1 MARVRRKTAAAS
13 RLNFELAGIA
23 ALGFAVLLGIA
34 IVLPPGRSGAVG
46 GAAAHAMR
54 TLFGG
59 AVGAFPCLIALIA
72 VIVFLEIN
80 VPAMIATLGSAAV
93 GFFIIIDAALG
104 PRGGVLGRALD
115 GGLTALVGD
124 VGEKIVLV
132 IAALSITVWITNVS
146 VKKVIGW
153 CIARLAALRVP
164 RGPAPRAARRSAAA
178 APAGPRTLREAFNL
192 PALLPKSAQ
201 AVAAAAI
208 PAAAAPSRAAGGVAT
223 AAPAKRPYDARA
235 DDDEFVEDP
244 DAGEDDEYED
254 DDEELDDEDADDE
267 LDDDGE
273 DGDLDGDGDEDED
286 DDDEADEDEDELE
299 DDEAADDEDEAD
311 AADDPVA
318 GEYEP
323 AGGRR
328 AYKLPDLSIFDVP
341 QAQHVDESNRATI
354 LEDTLASFGVGA
366 KVVHIERGPSITRYE
381 LRPERGVKISRISAL
396 TDDLALALAATS
408 VRIEAPIPGKS
419 AVGIEVPNATV
430 SIVAIRE
437 ILEAL
442 PQRGT
447 VPPLNMALGKD
458 ITGRVVFG
466 DLGKM
471 PHLLVAGATGSGKSV
486 CLNCI
491 IATLLTNAT
500 PDQVQL
506 LMIDPKRVELT
517 VYNGIPHLIKEVI
530 TDAKLA
536 AGALFEMTKEMDS
549 RYERFAKAGV
559 RKIEEYNAKFPEE
572 KLPYVVIIIDE
583 LADLMLVAPAR
594 VETTICRIAQLARAT
609 GIHLVVATQ
618 RPSVDVITGIIK
630 ANIPSRIAFAVS
642 SQVDSRTIL
651 DMGGAE
657 RLLGRGDM
665 LYLPIDA
672 PKPVR
677 SQGALVTSAEINRLV
692 EFWARQ
698 GRPENLLDVDVVPIE
713 ADDEAKANA
722 DPLCYEAAKFIIE
735 TNYASTA
742 QLQSQFSIGHPRA
755 VRIMKQLEEFKV
767 VGTHEGTKPRKILL
781 GLMDLEII
789 APRLG
794 KTDKQPELF

>member
-23 ALGFAVLLGIA
+23 ALGFALLLGIA
-34 IVLPPGRSGAVG
+34 IVLPAGRTGAVG
-46 GAAAHAMR
+46 GVAAHAMQA
-54 TLFGG
+54 LFGG
-59 AVGAFPCLIALIA
+59 AAGWFPCLVALLGA
-72 VIVFLEIN
+72 IVFLEIN
-80 VPAMIATLGSAAV
+80 VPTMIATLGSAAV
-93 GFFIIIDAALG
+93 GFFIIVDTALG
-104 PRGGVLGRALD
+104 PRGGMLGRTLD
-115 GGLTALVGD
+115 TGLTALVGD
-124 VGEKIVLV
+124 VGEKIVLIV
-132 IAALSITVWITNVS
+132 AALSIAVWVTNVS

-153 CIARLAALRVP
+153 CIARLAALRPPPVP
-164 RGPAPRAARRSAAA
+164 KGRPGAKTSAPAA
-178 APAGPRTLREAFNL
+178 AGPRSLREAFHL
-192 PALLPKSAQ
+192 PALIPK
-201 AVAAAAI
+201 AAGLATALATVG
-208 PAAAAPSRAAGGVAT
+208 PAATRSVAPGPVK
-223 AAPAKRPYDARA
+223 PAYDSER
-235 DDDEFVEDP
+235 DDEYVEDP
-244 DAGEDDEYED
+244 DADEEEL
-254 DDEELDDEDADDE
+254 DDEELDDEEVLEDDEDDDLDDEELDDEEVLDDDEDDAEEDDE
-267 LDDDGE
+267 LDASAA
-273 DGDLDGDGDEDED
+273 LDEDEN
-286 DDDEADEDEDELE
+286 EA
-299 DDEAADDEDEAD
+299 
-311 AADDPVA
+311 VA

-323 AGGRR
+323 AGVRR
-328 AYKLPDLSIFDVP
+328 AYRLPDLAIFDVP

-366 KVVHIERGPSITRYE
+366 KVVHFERGPSITRYE
-381 LRPERGVKISRISAL
+381 LKPERGVKISRISAL

-491 IATLLTNAT
+491 IASLLVNAT

-559 RKIEEYNAKFPEE
+559 RKIEEFNAKFPDE

-583 LADLMLVAPAR
+583 LADLMLIAPAR

-609 GIHLVVATQ
+609 GIHLIVATQ

-677 SQGALVTSAEINRLV
+677 SQGALVTGAEINRLV

-713 ADDEAKANA
+713 ADEEAKANV
-722 DPLCYEAAKFIIE
+722 DPLCYDAAKFIIE
-735 TNYASTA
+735 TSYASTA

-755 VRIMKQLEEFKV
+755 VRVMKQLEDFKV
-767 VGTHEGTKPRKILL
+767 VGAHEGTKPRKILL
-781 GLMDLEII
+781 GLMDLELI

>member
-1 MARVRRKTAAAS
+1 MARVRRKAAAAS
-13 RLNFELAGIA
+13 RLNYELAGIA
-23 ALGFAVLLGIA
+23 ALGFAVLLAIA
-34 IVLPPGRSGAVG
+34 LVLPAGRTGAAG
-46 GAAAHAMR
+46 GATAFALRA
-54 TLFGG
+54 LFGSAAG
-59 AVGAFPCLIALIA
+59 MFPALVALIGA
-72 VIVFLEIN
+72 IVFLEIN
-80 VPAMIATLGSAAV
+80 VPAMIARLGSAAV
-93 GFFIIIDAALG
+93 GFFIIIDTAFGPGGGAA
-104 PRGGVLGRALD
+104 GRALESD
-115 GGLTALVGD
+115 VTALVGD
-124 VGEKIVLV
+124 VGEKIVLAL
-132 IAALSITVWITNVS
+132 AALALAVWITNVS

-153 CIARLAALRVP
+153 CIARVAALR
-164 RGPAPRAARRSAAA
+164 PAPAPKTGRAAVSALA
-178 APAGPRTLREAFNL
+178 APAPGPRTLREAFHL
-192 PALLPKSAQ
+192 PALVPKAT
-201 AVAAAAI
+201 
-208 PAAAAPSRAAGGVAT
+208 RTGAT
-223 AAPAKRPYDARA
+223 AATAATAVAELPPDARPARVKPIGPVYDIDA
-235 DDDEFVEDP
+235 DDEYVEDP
-244 DAGEDDEYED
+244 DAEEED
-254 DDEELDDEDADDE
+254 DDEFEDGEVLDAAEFDDEALDDGSEA
-267 LDDDGE
+267 
-273 DGDLDGDGDEDED
+273 ED
-286 DDDEADEDEDELE
+286 DDAVTGLTAVSLDENENEE
-299 DDEAADDEDEAD
+299 
-311 AADDPVA
+311 VG
-318 GEYEP
+318 GEYE
-323 AGGRR
+323 ALETRR
-328 AYKLPDLSIFDVP
+328 AYRLPDLSIFDLP
-341 QAQHVDESNRATI
+341 QAQHVDESNRAQV

-381 LRPERGVKISRISAL
+381 LKPERGVKISRISAL

-442 PQRGT
+442 PQRGM

-491 IATLLTNAT
+491 IATLLANAT
-500 PDQVQL
+500 PDQVQM

-517 VYNGIPHLIKEVI
+517 VYNGIPHLIKDVI
-530 TDAKLA
+530 TDAKMA

-559 RKIEEYNAKFPEE
+559 RKIEEFNAKFPAET
-572 KLPYVVIIIDE
+572 LPYVVIIIDE

-594 VETTICRIAQLARAT
+594 VETTICRLAQLARAT
-609 GIHLVVATQ
+609 GIHLIVATQ

-713 ADDEAKANA
+713 ADEEAKANA

-742 QLQSQFSIGHPRA
+742 QLQSQFAIGHPRA
-755 VRIMKQLEEFKV
+755 VRLMKQLEEFKV
-767 VGTHEGTKPRKILL
+767 VGAHEGTKPRKILL

-794 KTDKQPELF
+794 KTDKQPELV

>member
-1 MARVRRKTAAAS
+1 MARVRRKAAAAT

-23 ALGFAVLLGIA
+23 ALGFALLLGIA
-34 IVLPPGRSGAVG
+34 IVLPAGRTGAAG
-46 GAAAHAMR
+46 GAAAHAMQAF
-54 TLFGG
+54 FGG
-59 AVGAFPCLIALIA
+59 AAGWFPCLIALLGA
-72 VIVFLEIN
+72 IVFLEIN
-80 VPAMIATLGSAAV
+80 VPKMIATLGSAAV
-93 GFFIIIDAALG
+93 GFFVIVDTALG
-104 PRGGVLGRALD
+104 PHGGLLGRALD
-115 GGLTALVGD
+115 AGLTGLVGD

-132 IAALSITVWITNVS
+132 VAALSIAVWVTNVS

-153 CIARLAALRVP
+153 GIARLAALRP
-164 RGPAPRAARRSAAA
+164 PAPKRDGARKAPSAEAN
-178 APAGPRTLREAFNL
+178 GPRTLREAFQL
-192 PALLPKSAQ
+192 PALIPKPAG
-201 AVAAAAI
+201 AAAAMTALVPRGSLAR
-208 PAAAAPSRAAGGVAT
+208 PAPG
-223 AAPAKRPYDARA
+223 PAKPAYDGG
-235 DDDEFVEDP
+235 DEYVEDP
-244 DAGEDDEYED
+244 DADEEELDEEELD
-254 DDEELDDEDADDE
+254 DDELDDEDE
-267 LDDDGE
+267 F
-273 DGDLDGDGDEDED
+273 
-286 DDDEADEDEDELE
+286 EAEDELE
-299 DDEAADDEDEAD
+299 DDEELEDDDELEHDDEALEADEELDHDEELDDEALDEDENEAVD
-311 AADDPVA
+311 

-323 AGGRR
+323 AGARR
-328 AYKLPDLSIFDVP
+328 AYRLPDLTIFDAP

-442 PQRGT
+442 PMRGT

-491 IATLLTNAT
+491 IASLLVNAT

-517 VYNGIPHLIKEVI
+517 IYNGIPHLIKEVI

-559 RKIEEYNAKFPEE
+559 RKIEEFNAKFPDE
-572 KLPYVVIIIDE
+572 KLPYVVIVIDE
-583 LADLMLVAPAR
+583 LADLMLIAPAR

-677 SQGALVTSAEINRLV
+677 SQGALVTGAEINRLV
-692 EFWARQ
+692 DFWARQ

-713 ADDEAKANA
+713 ADEEAKANV
-722 DPLCYEAAKFIIE
+722 DPLCYDAAKFIIE

-755 VRIMKQLEEFKV
+755 VRVMKQLEDFKV
-767 VGTHEGTKPRKILL
+767 VGAHEGTKPRKILL
-781 GLMDLEII
+781 GLMDLELI

-794 KTDKQPELF
+794 KSDKQPELF